1 MKEGVACHMGSAC
14 DERRAPRGIL
24 RIPQA
29 GLLVE
34 GMGPVGVEGES
45 TEHRPFGLERE
56 RERGSI
62 PPPEC
67 LIPPWREAR
76 VGGDIIG
83 RAELAGSN
91 GDARWPSPGRGVA
104 PANVDAIEISI
115 LEACVRNLPDP
126 PRRALFSITD
136 PGHPHT
142 AILDEDSANGLHQFD
157 LLSGAN

>member
-1 MKEGVACHMGSAC
+1 
-14 DERRAPRGIL
+14 
-24 RIPQA
+24 
-29 GLLVE
+29 
-34 GMGPVGVEGES
+34 MGPVGVEGEGA
-45 TEHRPFGLERE
+45 ERRPFGLERE

-62 PPPEC
+62 PPPER
-67 LIPPWREAR
+67 IITPWPEAR
-76 VGGDIIG
+76 VGRDINS

-115 LEACVRNLPDP
+115 LESCVRNLPDP
-126 PRRALFSITD
+126 PRRTLFSITD

-142 AILDEDSANGLHQFD
+142 AILDQDSANGLHQFD